1 MKFKQLTIEEREI
14 IQEMWW
20 KKEPVREIARR
31 LKRNPSSISRE
42 LRKNF
47 PLQKRYTPRLA
58 HERALENRTRKGRTL
73 RLKNQFIRRKTIE
86 WLKEGYS
93 PEQIA
98 GRLEEE
104 HKQYISHE
112 AIYQYIYSQVHREG
126 YGYMKPGYHD
136 LRQYLKRRHK
146 RRQKKGMR
154 KSEKVPKFNGV
165 SIEKRPKEVEKRK
178 TIGHWEGDSII
189 SRKSKVGLN
198 TLVERK
204 TGLVLISKIQD
215 GTAMETSSAVIK
227 KFESIPS
234 PYRRTLT
241 VDNGGENAGWKT
253 IEESLHMKTY
263 FAHAYCSGERGTN
276 ENTNGLIRWYFPK
289 GTDFAT
295 ISDDDIIR
303 VENALNNRPRK
314 RLGWKT
320 PLEAFR
326 AGVALTC

>member
-31 LKRNPSSISRE
+31 LKRSPSSISRE

-47 PLQKRYTPRLA
+47 PLKKQYTPRLA
-58 HERALENRTRKGRTL
+58 HERALKNRTSRGRTL

-93 PEQIA
+93 PEQIS
-98 GRLEEE
+98 GRLDIEY
-104 HKQYISHE
+104 KQNISHE
-112 AIYQYIYSQVHREG
+112 AIYQYIYSCVRRDG

-178 TIGHWEGDSII
+178 TIGHWEGDSIV

-204 TGLVLISKIQD
+204 TGLVLISKIQN
-215 GTAMETSSAVIK
+215 GTAQETSSTVIK
-227 KFESIPS
+227 RFESIPS

-241 VDNGGENAGWKT
+241 VDNGGENAEWKT

-295 ISDDDIIR
+295 ISDDDIVR
-303 VENALNNRPRK
+303 VENALNSRPRK

-320 PLEAFR
+320 PLEAFK